1 MIRNRFI
8 IRLALLIISA
18 AVVFSSCNND
28 DKPVYD
34 LYLSGEPVGEYQE
47 AEINSKLNDLARSYP
62 EIAGLGTFISD
73 GVSIYRITYT
83 SVVKGKNITASGL
96 VSVPMTPGEYPVI
109 SFQNGINTMN
119 SNCPSENPTYYLY
132 QLAEFV
138 AAMGFVVLI
147 PDYPGFGSSSGM
159 PHPYLLKVP
168 TLESVIRMIQ
178 AVSEAE
184 NEFVGISVKNE
195 CYLIGYSQGG
205 LATYNA
211 HTELELSFS
220 SYGLNL
226 RGSACGAG
234 PYELEQMMS
243 DLCSA
248 QSYPIPAHIG
258 YIINAWTYYDYISNT
273 INELL
278 KEPYASKL
286 RKLYDGYHSI
296 AEINSQLTTS
306 MPDLFMDEFRNSNW
320 WVDFFSVASSLDWNS
335 AYSYKSEIPILLVHG
350 DADTQ
355 VNVSNTETL
364 YNLMILN
371 GTSPE
376 MCKKMILPGL
386 DHDEALMPFM
396 IEGLKFLMNLR
407 DNP

>member
-1 MIRNRFI
+1 MIRNRYI
-8 IRLALLIISA
+8 IRFAPLMINA
-18 AVVFSSCNND
+18 AVMFSSCGRD
-28 DKPVYD
+28 DKPVYGY
-34 LYLSGEPVGEYQE
+34 YLSGESAGEYQE
-47 AEINSKLNDLARSYP
+47 VEINGKLNVLARSYP
-62 EIAGLGTFISD
+62 EISELGTFISD

-109 SFQNGINTMN
+109 SFQNDINTLN

-132 QLAEFV
+132 QLVEFV
-138 AAMGFVVLI
+138 ASMGFVVLI
-147 PDYPGFGSSSGM
+147 PDYPGFGSSSGI

-184 NEFVGISVKNE
+184 NEFGGIKVKNE

-205 LATYNA
+205 LATFNA
-211 HTELELSFS
+211 HTNLELGFS

-243 DLCSA
+243 DMRSA

-258 YIINAWTYYDYISNT
+258 YIINAWTYYDYISNS

-278 KEPYASKL
+278 KEPYSSKL
-286 RKLYDGYHSI
+286 KQLYDGYHSI

-306 MPDLFMDEFRNSNW
+306 MPDLFTDEFRNNSSP
-320 WVDFFSVASSLDWNS
+320 VDFASVGASLVWNS
-335 AYSYKSEIPILLVHG
+335 AYAYESKIPVLLVHG
-350 DADTQ
+350 DADTE

-364 YNLMILN
+364 HNLMILH

-376 MCKKMILPGL
+376 MCKKMILPEL
-386 DHDEALMPFM
+386 DHGEALIPFM
-396 IEGLKFLMNLR
+396 VEGLKFLMNLR
-407 DNP
+407 DN